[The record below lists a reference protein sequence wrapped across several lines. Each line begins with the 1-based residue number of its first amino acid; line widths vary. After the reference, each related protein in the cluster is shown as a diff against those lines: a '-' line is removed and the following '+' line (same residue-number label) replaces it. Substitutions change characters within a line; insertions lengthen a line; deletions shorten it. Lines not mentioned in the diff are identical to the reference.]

1 MFNIDVNIGSSC
13 VSPSVRDFE
22 GESVVPKFQVVK
34 LQTHC
39 AHTLHTHTHTHTH
52 KKKTHTKNMVTPTP
66 SGIHAPFPSVVR
78 SRGEIIK
85 VTETESELVISLYA
99 IK

>member
-1 MFNIDVNIGSSC
+1 MQPTMFNIDVNIGGSC
-13 VSPSVRDFE
+13 VPPSVCDFE

-52 KKKTHTKNMVTPTP
+52 TNMVTPTP

-78 SRGEIIK
+78 SQGEIIK